1 MPNKIDISQTDAQL
15 SASITTWS
23 GSNLIGPVQSVP
35 IYDATGTASVAQAP
49 SDEYYLVRRNG
60 TIQWAPIVAG
70 GAGIMFGISSIT
82 EQSLPQSL
90 VTYYEFEEISP
101 FNLGIGTKNVDYQ
114 LIANKD
120 YRGGIP
126 SERSIDNEE
135 IDTILMI
142 NKNYFGIPV
151 ERSIDNEEIDTIL
164 MINKN
169 YFGIPSERSID
180 NQEIDSTPVITTVNK
195 ITNNESGSFV

>member
-1 MPNKIDISQTDAQL
+1 
-15 SASITTWS
+15 
-23 GSNLIGPVQSVP
+23 
-35 IYDATGTASVAQAP
+35 
-49 SDEYYLVRRNG
+49 LVRRNG

-114 LIANKD
+114 LVAKKD
-120 YRGGIP
+120 YRGIP

-135 IDTILMI
+135 VDTILMA
-142 NKNYFGIPV
+142 NKDY
-151 ERSIDNEEIDTIL
+151 R
-164 MINKN
+164 
-169 YFGIPSERSID
+169 GIPSERSID
-180 NQEIDSTPVITTVNK
+180 NEEVDTTLIANKIYIFRSFDNLEIDSTPVITTVNK

>member
-35 IYDATGTASVAQAP
+35 IYNATGTASVAQAP

-82 EQSLPQSL
+82 EQSLPLPL
-90 VTYYEFEEISP
+90 VTFYEFEEISP
-101 FNLGIGTKNVDYQ
+101 FNLGIGTKNLEYKAVVK
-114 LIANKD
+114 KD
-120 YRGGIP
+120 YFGIP
-126 SERSIDNEE
+126 SQRSIENEEIESITIVRKDYFGIPLERSIDNEE
-135 IDTILMI
+135 VESITIVR
-142 NKNYFGIPV
+142 K
-151 ERSIDNEEIDTIL
+151 D
-164 MINKN
+164 
-169 YFGIPSERSID
+169 YFGIPSQRSIE
-180 NQEIDSTPVITTVNK
+180 NEEIDSTPVITTANN

>member
-70 GAGIMFGISSIT
+70 GAGIMFGISTIT
-82 EQSLPQSL
+82 EQYLQL
-90 VTYYEFEEISP
+90 TAYYEFEEISP

-114 LIANKD
+114 LVVKND
-120 YRGGIP
+120 YSGI
-126 SERSIDNEE
+126 SRSIDNLE
-135 IDTILMI
+135 IDTTLIA
-142 NKNYFGIPV
+142 NKIYIF
-151 ERSIDNEEIDTIL
+151 RSIDNL
-164 MINKN
+164 
-169 YFGIPSERSID
+169 
-180 NQEIDSTPVITTVNK
+180 EIDSTLVITTVNK
-195 ITNNESGSFV
+195 VTNNESGSFV

>member
-114 LIANKD
+114 LVVKKD
-120 YRGGIP
+120 YIGTPRL
-126 SERSIDNEE
+126 IDNEE
-135 IDTILMI
+135 IDSTLIA
-142 NKNYFGIPV
+142 NKIYIF
-151 ERSIDNEEIDTIL
+151 RSIDNE
-164 MINKN
+164 
-169 YFGIPSERSID
+169 
-180 NQEIDSTPVITTVNK
+180 EIDSTPVITTVNK
-195 ITNNESGSFV
+195 VTNNESGSFV